1 MVFLPNPARLR
12 MLLVKAPAPNQNCR
26 NSNGNGTGRR
36 PGLATEDSRNPHLS
50 REGVAESYNEDNSPY
65 SRCLHPCEQP
75 CPPLRDQGTTIAGG
89 RERGKSTGV
98 PTCLLSRSF
107 ASSVPAERLACRD
120 SILPG
125 TSATMLGFESVLES

>member
-65 SRCLHPCEQP
+65 PHCLRPCEQP
-75 CPPLRDQGTTIAGG
+75 CRPPRDQATTIAGG

-98 PTCLLSRSF
+98 PTCCSHAVSPCRCRLRGSPAATRFCPALPLL
-107 ASSVPAERLACRD
+107 C
-120 SILPG
+120 
-125 TSATMLGFESVLES
+125 